1 MGVIGNFPKGGVI
14 DQKILDTAANVL
26 SITYYCE
33 RGEGFALNDAES
45 LEVRFLESED
55 FYFSIDR
62 CLSIVTILIWVD
74 LNKHLKTITEDREF
88 FCHRLQQD
96 MKSPLPT
103 EIIREYLYNPGQSL
117 YAPDGLIDTWRQI
130 PVRTRAN
137 SFLVKVWLF
146 GALTKTAAWF
156 IDKSETTEGQSEATL
171 SLRMNLVMEHLKLDE
186 AWGSYL
192 KARLRS

>member
-1 MGVIGNFPKGGVI
+1 M

-26 SITYYCE
+26 SITYCCE

-45 LEVRFLESED
+45 LEVRFLEDED
-55 FYFSIDR
+55 FYFSADR
-62 CLSIVTILIWVD
+62 CLSSMTILVWMS
-74 LNKHLKTITEDREF
+74 LNKHPDLTEDREF
-88 FCHRLQQD
+88 FCHRLQQY

-117 YAPDGLIDTWRQI
+117 FIPDGLIDTWRQI

-146 GALTKTAAWF
+146 GALTKTVAWF
-156 IDKSETTEGQSEATL
+156 IDKSETTEGRSEATL
-171 SLRMNLVMEHLKLDE
+171 SLRMNLVMADLKLRKE
-186 AWGSYL
+186 WGLYL
-192 KARLRS
+192 KARLES